1 MLFLGLL
8 LILLALVLG
17 GAILADATEAETI
30 EVFGVS
36 VDTTGAGVFVAG
48 AVTMLSLLIG
58 LWMVRL
64 AMARSRRRRAEVKS
78 LKRDRNESLSR
89 LEQEKA
95 ELAAQLVGVRAA
107 HELGGSAP
115 AYPQPV
121 GADRHDSHDSDSSR
135 SKGGLKG
142 MFVRD
147 RDGSVDRDDTRRGDA
162 SATRGDHVDLA
173 GRETRERH

>member
-1 MLFLGLL
+1 MLLIGLL
-8 LILLALVLG
+8 LILLALVVG

-95 ELAAQLVGVRAA
+95 DLAAQLERERAA
-107 HELGGSAP
+107 HEQAGSAP
-115 AYPQPV
+115 AYPQSV
-121 GADRHDSHDSDSSR
+121 GADRHDSHDSDTSR
-135 SKGGLKG
+135 RGGLKA
-142 MFVRD
+142 MFDRD
-147 RDGSVDRDDTRRGDA
+147 GDGSVDRDDTRRGDA
-162 SATRGDHVDLA
+162 SSTRGDHVDLT